1 VRVARVSAVKAD
13 SHHHARHVKT
23 FLCRV
28 RFGCVNGFP
37 TTRDCR
43 RQKIW
48 SLNTFRARPNSHRHT
63 RHDTDR
69 TVLRGCVNWVGPS
82 ARQVRSAS
90 ECVGRRSATA
100 GRTDAKRICQV
111 VGPTQF
117 TPPHQTRL
125 SRLPVDRCRRDAD
138 RQLRLTAHA
147 QRRCTPRKM

>member
-1 VRVARVSAVKAD
+1 MRVARVSAVKAD

-48 SLNTFRARPNSHRHT
+48 VWT
-63 RHDTDR
+63 RSEQGLIHIGTPDR
-69 TVLRGCVNWVGPS
+69 TVLRGCVNWVGPT

-90 ECVGRRSATA
+90 ECVGRRCATA

-125 SRLPVDRCRRDAD
+125 SRLPVDRRRRDAD